1 MSMEIEDVMRINL
14 TIKSKETGTSQPVVL
29 YTDESEYVIVDLEM
43 AFNDFYPHREV
54 DERVVNHFRNLV
66 GHDIVIEAR
75 GVRFYEKII
84 IEGTVENCSF
94 PETPTKRI
102 EA

>member
-1 MSMEIEDVMRINL
+1 MRVNL
-14 TIKSKETGTSQPVVL
+14 TIKNKETGISQPVVL

-54 DERVVNHFRNLV
+54 DERVVNHFRSLV
-66 GHDIVIEAR
+66 GHDIVIETRRA
-75 GVRFYEKII
+75 RFYEEI
-84 IEGTVENCSF
+84 IEGTVEDCSF